1 MPRRTRSRARKMRRS
16 RAQSKRRTR
25 AQSKRRTRAQRRTRA
40 RRGGASPS
48 YPIPESIKMELW
60 DEMMKNYQDHPRIDE
75 ADAMLEVMMYEPE
88 YIGQFTGK
96 SFEDSEDKE
105 YWQGLDKIDA
115 FFKYST

>member
-1 MPRRTRSRARKMRRS
+1 MPRRTTSRKRNRTRKMRRTRSR
-16 RAQSKRRTR
+16 SKVRTR
-25 AQSKRRTRAQRRTRA
+25 TQRWSKSKS

-48 YPIPESIKMELW
+48 YPIPDSIKMELW
-60 DEMMKNYQDHPRIDE
+60 EEMMKKYDNHPRLEE

-96 SFEDSEDKE
+96 TFEGIEDKE

-115 FFKYST
+115 FFKYSS